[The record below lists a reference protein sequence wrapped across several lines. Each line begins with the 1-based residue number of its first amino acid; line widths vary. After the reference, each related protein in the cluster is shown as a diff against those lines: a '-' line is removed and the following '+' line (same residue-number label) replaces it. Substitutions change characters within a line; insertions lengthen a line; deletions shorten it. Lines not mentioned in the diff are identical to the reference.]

1 MRRKSNYWDDYYEP
15 SVPKPVKDGIKA
27 ESKRGQIGSKWWS
40 KKWISVLES
49 FGWDNRLQRG
59 RAYARKGQ
67 VLDIHIEPGLV
78 TAKVQGSRSTPYKV
92 SIKLP
97 VLSDDSWECALK
109 TMSEHAAF
117 MAKLLNGEMPDEIEE
132 AFTGKIQLFP
142 KSSREIDADCSC
154 PDWAN
159 PCKHIAAVYY
169 LLAEEFDRD
178 PFMLFLLRGRTKEQ
192 VLSTLV
198 KAHAPE
204 ELTEA
209 VETSGEHVEPLDA
222 SSFFAARNAEKHLLP
237 PIETPVVEASILRR
251 LGSLPLSQPV
261 QMHASLRELYR
272 EVSEWAIE
280 KAAGED
286 CQNKT

>member
-1 MRRKSNYWDDYYEP
+1 MRRRRDYWGDYYEP
-15 SVPKPVKDGIKA
+15 SVPRPVKDGIKA

-59 RAYARKGQ
+59 RTYARQGQ

-97 VLSDDSWECALK
+97 VLPDESWKHALQA
-109 TMSEHAAF
+109 MSKRAVF
-117 MAKLLNGEMPDEIEE
+117 MAKLLNGEMPNEIEE
-132 AFTGKIQLFP
+132 AFTGKFHIFP
-142 KSSREIDADCSC
+142 QNGKEIDADCSC

-178 PFMLFLLRGRTKEQ
+178 PYLLFLLRGRTKEQ

-198 KAHAPE
+198 KTHAPN
-204 ELTEA
+204 ELSEVA
-209 VETSGEHVEPLDA
+209 ESSDEHVEPLDA
-222 SSFFAARNAEKHLLP
+222 SNFFVARDAEKHPLP
-237 PIETPVVEASILRR
+237 PIEPPAVEASILRR
-251 LGSLPLSQPV
+251 LGPLPLSKPV
-261 QMHASLRELYR
+261 QMHASLRELYH
-272 EVSEWAIE
+272 EVSEWAIG

-286 CQNKT
+286 